1 MRYGMNTITENVKTL
16 DKFANQEDTVFVRV
30 FYKGKF
36 INYFFEPSDVENLG
50 LGNIFD
56 SIDPDPDWIEAKK
69 AWDNFNTLP
78 TPTRKKLAK
87 PAKKKPAKLTAAR

>member
-1 MRYGMNTITENVKTL
+1 MNTITENVKAL
-16 DKFANQEDTVFVRV
+16 DGFANQEDTVFVRV

-56 SIDPDPDWIEAKK
+56 SIDPDPDWVQAKK
-69 AWDNFNTLP
+69 EWENFGVE
-78 TPTRKKLAK
+78 REKVLAERV
-87 PAKKKPAKLTAAR
+87 KKKQAKLSAAR

>member
-1 MRYGMNTITENVKTL
+1 MQYRMNTITENVKTL
-16 DKFANQEDTVFVRV
+16 DGFANQEDTVFVRV

-56 SIDPDPDWIEAKK
+56 SIDPDPDWVQAKK
-69 AWDNFNTLP
+69 DWENFGIEN
-78 TPTRKKLAK
+78 KKVLAERV
-87 PAKKKPAKLTAAR
+87 KKKQAKLSAAR

>member
-36 INYFFEPSDVENLG
+36 INYFFEASDVENLG

-56 SIDPDPDWIEAKK
+56 SIDPDPDQIQAQKEFDKVGEE
-69 AWDNFNTLP
+69 WD
-78 TPTRKKLAK
+78 RRQVER
-87 PAKKKPAKLTAAR
+87 AKKKQAKLVAAR